1 MGKLHLCSADI
12 RLENVCRIP
21 KELCKRKA
29 NERNRSHNRKGEK
42 KWRNMKIGEALYQL
56 KTENSFKYISIDNT
70 SLSFADCIEMPSA
83 DAKAAL
89 ELCLC
94 VYVKKMVIV
103 VGSRV
108 KVFWQTNANER
119 KKINGSNLPRKD
131 CMLMLCRIQS
141 QVVRRYRP
149 KHIDT
154 DTRSTLY
161 SICVISNQNSISI
174 SEVCEMS

>member
-94 VYVKKMVIV
+94 VYVEKKWLLLLGAEWKSSGERM
-103 VGSRV
+103 
-108 KVFWQTNANER
+108 QTSPKNQ
-119 KKINGSNLPRKD
+119 
-131 CMLMLCRIQS
+131 RI
-141 QVVRRYRP
+141 
-149 KHIDT
+149 KFT
-154 DTRSTLY
+154 AKGLY
-161 SICVISNQNSISI
+161 VDAMPNSITSCTKI
-174 SEVCEMS
+174 

>member
-94 VYVKKMVIV
+94 VYVKKN
-103 VGSRV
+103 GYCCWEQSESLL
-108 KVFWQTNANER
+108 ANECKR
-119 KKINGSNLPRKD
+119 TQKINGSHLPRRD

>member
-29 NERNRSHNRKGEK
+29 NERNHSHNRKGEK

-56 KTENSFKYISIDNT
+56 RTENSFKYISIDNT

-108 KVFWQTNANER
+108 KVFWRTNANEP
-119 KKINGSNLPRKD
+119 KKSTDQI
-131 CMLMLCRIQS
+131 
-141 QVVRRYRP
+141 YREG
-149 KHIDT
+149 I
-154 DTRSTLY
+154 
-161 SICVISNQNSISI
+161 
-174 SEVCEMS
+174 VC